1 MHAYGV
7 RDVERIL
14 KLSPETI
21 RGLVRAGFVSP
32 GRGPGRSLR
41 FSFRDLIVL
50 RAARALSLAKVPP
63 RRITR
68 SLRALKRE
76 LPAEAP
82 LSGLRICAMG
92 DEVVVSAAANRWRAE
107 TGQYLLD
114 LEVQGNEG
122 ALRVVEH
129 ARAGARAAE
138 RETQSAARAAGAS
151 DYFEVGLEA
160 EERGAAAEA
169 LQAYRQALALEP
181 ACVDAA
187 INLGRILHEAGKVNE
202 AERVYRDALAHCGPA
217 ATLYY
222 NLGVL
227 LEDSGRANA
236 AVEAYQQALS
246 ADPRF
251 AECHYNLARLFEAAG
266 KPQHAIRHLGQY
278 RRLRS

>member
-32 GRGPGRSLR
+32 GRGPRRSLR

-50 RAARALSLAKVPP
+50 RAARALSLANVPS

-68 SLRALKRE
+68 SLQRLQQE

-82 LSGLRICAMG
+82 LSGLRICAIG
-92 DEVVVSAAANRWRAE
+92 EEVVVSAGANRWRAE

-114 LEVQGNEG
+114 LEVQVDDG

-129 ARAGARAAE
+129 TSMAALPSQAAAQPTPEETAGDCFE
-138 RETQSAARAAGAS
+138 R
-151 DYFEVGLEA
+151 GLEA
-160 EERGAAAEA
+160 EGRGSLADAQRAYE
-169 LQAYRQALALEP
+169 QAITLEP
-181 ACVDAA
+181 SCVDAC
-187 INLGRILHEAGKVNE
+187 INLGRIFHESGRLAE
-202 AERVYRDALAHCGPA
+202 AERIYREGVAHCGPD
-217 ATLYY
+217 ATLFY

-227 LEDSGRANA
+227 LEDAGRVVA
-236 AVEAYQQALS
+236 AVEAYQQALTS
-246 ADPRF
+246 DPDLAD
-251 AECHYNLARLFEAAG
+251 CHYNLARLFEAAG
-266 KPQHAIRHLGQY
+266 KKQHAIRHLGQY
-278 RRLRS
+278 RRLTS